1 MSTPTIPSSPEPIR
15 PSRARRRRARRTL
28 DRVEGNERQEYLSKL
43 AHSVSPGVEMF
54 FKAILSGVLLG
65 IAFRFDQPTLV
76 FAAALVAPSMA
87 SLAGMALA
95 SVSGSIRFFLRLLTA
110 FILTIFLLS
119 VSGGLAGGLGVE
131 SAAARDIAVT
141 HTALRLI
148 DLALLLA
155 GSVLMCT
162 SLARGRKV
170 HPLASAA
177 VAYEIIIPA
186 SVVGLGLLH
195 ADPELWQ
202 AALLKFGTHLAWATV
217 VCVATL
223 FILGFRPLGAR
234 KRALTSALVLTTLVA
249 ALAVTLTAVYVFS
262 SVSLP
267 VATPTPALAST
278 PTRIV
283 IPTPTQTPSPSAT
296 HLPTLTPTISPTPPH
311 TSTPTITPTPL
322 PVLAMIWGTGD
333 LGAYVRQGP
342 SRTTN
347 PLDFLQEGTLL
358 EIIGEPELVDNETW
372 LNVRITYDD
381 LVIEGWIFGG
391 LLATVTPTPTA
402 SP

>member
-1 MSTPTIPSSPEPIR
+1 MSTPTVPSSPEPIR

-43 AHSVSPGVEMF
+43 AHSVSPGVDMF

-65 IAFRFDQPTLV
+65 IAFRFDQRTLI

-95 SVSGSIRFFLRLLTA
+95 SVSGSMRFFLRLLAA
-110 FILTIFLLS
+110 FALTIFLLS

-131 SAAARDIAVT
+131 SAAAREMAGT
-141 HTALRLI
+141 HTALQLV
-148 DLALLLA
+148 DLALLLV

-186 SVVGLGLLH
+186 SVVGIGLLH
-195 ADPELWQ
+195 ADSELWQ
-202 AALLKFGTHLAWATV
+202 AALLKFGTHLAWTTV
-217 VCVATL
+217 VCVVTL

-234 KRALTSALVLTTLVA
+234 KRALTSALVLTILVGA
-249 ALAVTLTAVYVFS
+249 VAVTLTAVYVFTS
-262 SVSLP
+262 IPVS
-267 VATPTPALAST
+267 VATPTPDPAST

-283 IPTPTQTPSPSAT
+283 IPSPTQTPSPSSTHLAT
-296 HLPTLTPTISPTPPH
+296 HTPTISPTPPPS
-311 TSTPTITPTPL
+311 STPTITPTPQ
-322 PVLAMIWGTGD
+322 PVLAVIWGTGD
-333 LGAYVRQGP
+333 YGANVREGP
-342 SRTTN
+342 SRNTTA
-347 PLDFLQEGTLL
+347 LDFLVEGTLL
-358 EIIGEPELVDNETW
+358 EIIGEPEHVDDETW
-372 LNVRITYDD
+372 WNVRITYDD
-381 LVIEGWIFGG
+381 LVIEGWIYGG

-402 SP
+402 TP